1 MSKKMSRREMLK
13 VTAAGAAGL
22 VATGIPGLVSKA
34 ASPPMQEAITLR
46 FFERENRWRP
56 IADAFAEMFP
66 GTSVEFIDV
75 SGVDDAE
82 VASKILATMA
92 AGQPLDGGKGSTEVT
107 ALYAAEGIAEPL
119 TDRVM
124 NDQDELAE
132 YFDDVSPILTEAMM
146 WEGDLYELP
155 NGCNCPNMFFNLNL
169 LEQAG
174 LEMPDA
180 DWTKDD
186 FLEYARALTNVGGE
200 ETFGY
205 GWTNRMWGGWGM
217 WYFVNGG
224 NILREER
231 APGGEWLWDTFYAD
245 NPVAE
250 GRGGGFRWPEP
261 QANAPEVV
269 EALEFVVSLTEEGLT
284 PAVEIGGGDSLEGF
298 FISDK
303 IAMLPAGGFWA
314 GGLFNAG
321 MEKGTFD
328 AQFWPKWKTQKH
340 QIGVSGNWIF
350 TGSPNKDRMWE
361 LLKFSV
367 TVEGMYMGG
376 RYRPVMTTT
385 PARRSFVIPEAYEP
399 TGPDNWQ
406 VFYDTLDHMDV
417 SPIPSPPQAVEVTN
431 IYTRFT
437 SLATSGDMTAQDALD
452 GMQAELEALYERTT

>member
-1 MSKKMSRREMLK
+1 MSRREMLK
-13 VTAAGAAGL
+13 LTASG
-22 VATGIPGLVSKA
+22 ATGLTATVITGGVLFSA
-34 ASPPMQEAITLR
+34 PPAQAQVTLR
-46 FFERENRWRP
+46 FFERENRWKP
-56 IADAFAEMFP
+56 VTDAFAEMHP
-66 GTSVEFIDV
+66 GTLVEFVDV

-82 VASKILATMA
+82 VASKILATLA
-92 AGQPLDGGKGSTEVT
+92 AGQPLDGGKASTEVT
-107 ALYAAEGIAEPL
+107 VLYAAEGIAAPL

-124 NDQDELAE
+124 SDQDELAE
-132 YFDDVSPILTEAMM
+132 YFEDVSPILTETMM

-155 NGCNCPNMFFNLNL
+155 NAYNCPNMFFNLNL

-174 LEMPDA
+174 LEMPAA

-205 GWTNRMWGGWGM
+205 AWTNRMWGGWGM
-217 WYFVNGG
+217 WYFVNEG
-224 NILREER
+224 NILKEER

-250 GRGGGFRWPEP
+250 GRGGGFRWTEP

-298 FISDK
+298 FVSDK
-303 IAMLPAGGFWA
+303 IAMTPAGGFWA

-328 AQFWPKWKTQKH
+328 VQFCPKWKTQKH

-350 TGSPNKDRMWE
+350 TGSENQDLMWE

-367 TVEGMYMGG
+367 TVEGMYLQDG

-399 TGPDNWQ
+399 TGPANWH
-406 VFYDTLDHMDV
+406 VFYDTLDDKDV
-417 SPIPSPPQAVEVTN
+417 SPIPSPPPAVEVTN

-437 SLATSGDMTAQDALD
+437 ALATSGEMTPKDALD
-452 GMQAELEALYERTT
+452 GMQAELEALYARTG